1 VGGPRDKPCAPRHP
15 VFLTAIVD
23 VLDGCGGTCHK
34 NIPHPVSRP
43 TLTPIPFI
51 RLLPPE
57 IFNEK
62 DCPHDDLW
70 PCKEAE
76 VESARALF
84 GSPSEAP
91 QGSPPRLQ
99 WSALEWKSAPLTPTP
114 FATSSIDPN
123 RDLAVGRD
131 DEAPLQRGA
140 TGQADRNG
148 STASASH
155 AASDANDGAT
165 LGRGQTIMAERAE
178 SCAHACEKI
187 GLRCSL
193 VGLRELNS
201 CDAVRRHLQCLKGCE
216 GSVGGE
222 SHSIFRATS
231 RHARPSLTCITKY
244 RPPKPFRTPS
254 QWISPPK

>member
-1 VGGPRDKPCAPRHP
+1 MGVAALATRIFH
-15 VFLTAIVD
+15 
-23 VLDGCGGTCHK
+23 
-34 NIPHPVSRP
+34 
-43 TLTPIPFI
+43 TP
-51 RLLPPE
+51 LLPPE

-201 CDAVRRHLQCLKGCE
+201 CDAVRRHLQCLKG
-216 GSVGGE
+216 SQQA
-222 SHSIFRATS
+222 ATTKTAVHPVVARVRSAVECGYLKPS
-231 RHARPSLTCITKY
+231 RKQLAAEHHIKAVKDRLFY
-244 RPPKPFRTPS
+244 RGRRLYPVPQKTFG
-254 QWISPPK
+254 Q